1 MLRRCLATPNPCFGM
16 IPPPRPTATHTS
28 SGNDFGTML
37 RIRKVQMLPD
47 GRSVVE
53 TWGTWRFRIMERGM
67 LDGYVVA
74 RVERVEDIE
83 EQVNESEETSV
94 ETLLDPTAPTPCSS
108 SPAPGSSTHVSSD
121 ARSYVG
127 SQPIFPP
134 TSTPSSSGAPLAH
147 VPSNM
152 ELMGICHEFLEQ
164 LKEGTPWVVQH
175 LDRNYVPM
183 PSDPAQFSFWMALVS
198 L

>member
-1 MLRRCLATPNPCFGM
+1 
-16 IPPPRPTATHTS
+16 
-28 SGNDFGTML
+28 ML

-94 ETLLDPTAPTPCSS
+94 ETLLDPTAPTPSSS

-127 SQPIFPP
+127 SQPIVPS
-134 TSTPSSSGAPLAH
+134 TSTPSSSGTPLAH

-152 ELMGICHEFLEQ
+152 ELMSICHEFLEQ